1 MLYAVVVWPTANTV
15 LNAVEVDLEV
25 LIIVPAPE
33 SVKNCV
39 VVVRVVPNVVRVDVS
54 LDVATVVEYVDKNK
68 VDVLFVV
75 LYEVRYSVPVG
86 TAVLVVLDVC
96 PDVVFLVVL

>member
-25 LIIVPAPE
+25 LIIVPAPY

-75 LYEVRYSVPVG
+75 L
-86 TAVLVVLDVC
+86 
-96 PDVVFLVVL
+96 

>member
-75 LYEVRYSVPVG
+75 L
-86 TAVLVVLDVC
+86 
-96 PDVVFLVVL
+96 

>member
-1 MLYAVVVWPTANTV
+1 MLYAVVVWPIANTV
-15 LNAVEVDLEV
+15 SNAVEVDLEV

-75 LYEVRYSVPVG
+75 L
-86 TAVLVVLDVC
+86 
-96 PDVVFLVVL
+96 